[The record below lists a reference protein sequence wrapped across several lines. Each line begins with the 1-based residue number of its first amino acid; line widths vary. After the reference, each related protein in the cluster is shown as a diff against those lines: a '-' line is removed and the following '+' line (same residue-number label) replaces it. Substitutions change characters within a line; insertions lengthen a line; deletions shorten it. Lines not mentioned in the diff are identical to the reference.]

1 MAVDP
6 HAPAT
11 LQSRLL
17 PADAGLVVPAP
28 PPAVDKGKSKAPV
41 VPNPAALSARIDDA
55 IMDDMSDELNRDM
68 ALAFQQSRESYAQ
81 AVKLGNPSS
90 HISAPGRALKQPAS
104 SSLSGSKQ
112 AKGSYAV
119 GPPMP
124 NRLYLNGLP
133 VPRGCSG
140 HPHFLLNSL
149 WGSVATADIFGKHK
163 GTEKHLTKYPYA
175 KYAPGSDEV
184 MDLYLEAYQLPFD
197 QRSTL
202 QREVVHLGMRKACP
216 PPKGMCA
223 QTNFQK
229 YLKENGDP
237 VES

>member
-1 MAVDP
+1 
-6 HAPAT
+6 
-11 LQSRLL
+11 
-17 PADAGLVVPAP
+17 
-28 PPAVDKGKSKAPV
+28 VDKGKSKAPV

-55 IMDDMSDELNRDM
+55 IMEDMLNELSCDM
-68 ALAFQQSRESYAQ
+68 ALALQQSRESYAQ

-104 SSLSGSKQ
+104 SSLSGPKRV
-112 AKGSYAV
+112 KGSHAV

-133 VPRGCSG
+133 VPRGRGG
-140 HPHFLLNSL
+140 HPHFMPNSL
-149 WGSVATADIFGKHK
+149 WGSVAATDIFGKHK
-163 GTEKHLTKYPYA
+163 GTEKHLTKYP
-175 KYAPGSDEV
+175 PGSDEF

-202 QREVVHLGMRKACP
+202 QCEVVHLGMCKACP
-216 PPKGMCA
+216 PPIGMCA

-229 YLKENGDP
+229 YLKENGAP
-237 VES
+237 VESRVRRLADGVMRSDDLSIW